1 MRTSC
6 INVIMIGMGIADIIN
21 VTYYLY
27 VELYGIV
34 QNNECINSLSYAYIF
49 IYLCQMAT
57 YDMLR
62 RDYAWLVV
70 MMDFIRFLVIKNA
83 MSAAFQKLAEPLFG
97 LKAVIACTFLSVLIS
112 VYGYWHQ
119 YIDELSPWV
128 PPTECQGYPANYSEP
143 KYFPQVDLEYEE
155 NPNFGLKP
163 FLYFDS
169 CMKPVQYSQMSFE
182 SFIQSLSE
190 IVADYKYILAII
202 AIIINMIHLL
212 VLTRKSMCWNSV
224 NVLMIGIAICD
235 VLNLSFFVY
244 DKVMSMRTK
253 QLDWYASMIIHMFS
267 ISSESISMYQI
278 ELYDVTV
285 YTARE
290 ILRRLSSWLDVLLAL
305 VRLLIITN
313 SLNAKFDKL
322 SKCWF
327 GVLVILF
334 SFLIST
340 TISMLYWAQVSFYE
354 VTPWV
359 PKNECS
365 DNSNPS
371 DTLTTTA
378 SSPTKSYISI
388 QILYVIDGALRIFPS
403 LLLPTLTYLLIKEL
417 KNAAN
422 SRRRLSFTKTKDEQS
437 ETDHT
442 TKMVILMAISCMTTE
457 VPLGIVYVAQGIE
470 TSSTFQSLAANLNTI
485 LGIFMA
491 LNASSHCFICLSVS
505 SQYRKSMREVFP
517 CWNCIL
523 RRNVI
528 AVKTLKNNGS
538 SID

>member
-1 MRTSC
+1 
-6 INVIMIGMGIADIIN
+6 
-21 VTYYLY
+21 
-27 VELYGIV
+27 
-34 QNNECINSLSYAYIF
+34 
-49 IYLCQMAT
+49 
-57 YDMLR
+57 
-62 RDYAWLVV
+62 
-70 MMDFIRFLVIKNA
+70 
-83 MSAAFQKLAEPLFG
+83 
-97 LKAVIACTFLSVLIS
+97 
-112 VYGYWHQ
+112 
-119 YIDELSPWV
+119 
-128 PPTECQGYPANYSEP
+128 
-143 KYFPQVDLEYEE
+143 
-155 NPNFGLKP
+155 
-163 FLYFDS
+163 
-169 CMKPVQYSQMSFE
+169 MSFE
-182 SFIQSLSE
+182 SFIQLLSV
-190 IVADYKYILAII
+190 IVADYKYILAVI

-212 VLTRKSMCWNSV
+212 VLTRKSMFWNSV

-244 DKVMSMRTK
+244 DKLMSMRAK
-253 QLDWYASMIIHMFS
+253 QMDC
-267 ISSESISMYQI
+267 ESISMYQI

-313 SLNAKFDKL
+313 SLNSKFDKL

-340 TISMLYWAQVSFYE
+340 TISMLYWAQVSYYE

-365 DNSNPS
+365 DNSSPS
-371 DTLTTTA
+371 ITPTTTA
-378 SSPTKSYISI
+378 SSSTKSYISI

-470 TSSTFQSLAANLNTI
+470 TSSMFQSLAANLNTI